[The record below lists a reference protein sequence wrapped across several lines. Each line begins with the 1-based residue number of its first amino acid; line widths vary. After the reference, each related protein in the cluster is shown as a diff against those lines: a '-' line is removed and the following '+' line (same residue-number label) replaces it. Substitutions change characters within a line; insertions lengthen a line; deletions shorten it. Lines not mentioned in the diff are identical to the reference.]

1 VTAGIACIL
10 RAERSPP
17 CGRLRPRHMR
27 AGTPLT
33 GAGFL
38 GSRCVPFP
46 VAGIRTPKSPLESGD
61 ACAPGTGRRGRSR
74 TLGTPAHPAHAGGDA
89 RAPWRCLHTRR
100 QRARTPAHPGDAR
113 VPGTR
118 TRFNSSHESTAKRAC
133 HRSGAAFTE
142 EDATA
147 SRYKAS
153 CFTAHIFEVLCAPGV
168 SAVRFCS
175 KVNHEKREAPH
186 RRGLHGGAAQSIT
199 PRGLC
204 ACYQLLTSGT
214 IRP

>member
-1 VTAGIACIL
+1 
-10 RAERSPP
+10 
-17 CGRLRPRHMR
+17 MR

-61 ACAPGTGRRGRSR
+61 ACAPGTCGRGRPR
-74 TLGTPAHPAHAGGDA
+74 ALEMPACPA
-89 RAPWRCLHTRR
+89 RAHGSIQMQKGYVTAAAQCS
-100 QRARTPAHPGDAR
+100 QRKMPER
-113 VPGTR
+113 VALTHHVSPR
-118 TRFNSSHESTAKRAC
+118 IHFVL
-133 HRSGAAFTE
+133 
-142 EDATA
+142 
-147 SRYKAS
+147 
-153 CFTAHIFEVLCAPGV
+153 EVLCAPGV

>member
-1 VTAGIACIL
+1 
-10 RAERSPP
+10 
-17 CGRLRPRHMR
+17 MR

-61 ACAPGTGRRGRSR
+61 ACAPGTCGRGRPR
-74 TLGTPAHPAHAGGDA
+74 ALEMPACPA
-89 RAPWRCLHTRR
+89 RAHGSIQMQKEYVTAAAQCS
-100 QRARTPAHPGDAR
+100 QRKMPER
-113 VPGTR
+113 VALT
-118 TRFNSSHESTAKRAC
+118 H
-133 HRSGAAFTE
+133 H
-142 EDATA
+142 A
-147 SRYKAS
+147 SPRIH
-153 CFTAHIFEVLCAPGV
+153 FVLEVLCAPGV

>member
-1 VTAGIACIL
+1 
-10 RAERSPP
+10 
-17 CGRLRPRHMR
+17 MR

-61 ACAPGTGRRGRSR
+61 ARAPWGCPRVRHRRAGDARHPGGYAGGDACAPGTCGRGRPR
-74 TLGTPAHPAHAGGDA
+74 ALEMPACPA
-89 RAPWRCLHTRR
+89 RAHGSIQMQKEYVTAAAQCS
-100 QRARTPAHPGDAR
+100 QRKMPER
-113 VPGTR
+113 VALT
-118 TRFNSSHESTAKRAC
+118 H
-133 HRSGAAFTE
+133 H
-142 EDATA
+142 A
-147 SRYKAS
+147 SPRIH
-153 CFTAHIFEVLCAPGV
+153 FVLEVLCAPGV
-168 SAVRFCS
+168 SAMRFCS